1 MGQHKNK
8 SWNEMRHLLVTGKK
22 IKSLYTRKKTLE
34 KGADV
39 SLAVKKLTEQKE
51 FKENQVYPEAI
62 EHDIKKEEN
71 ANFYY
76 QKSVKNSIVHLIF
89 RSPVSLLVEVILG

>member
-8 SWNEMRHLLVTGKK
+8 SWHEMRHLLVTGKK

-51 FKENQVYPEAI
+51 FKENQ
-62 EHDIKKEEN
+62 
-71 ANFYY
+71 
-76 QKSVKNSIVHLIF
+76 S
-89 RSPVSLLVEVILG
+89 